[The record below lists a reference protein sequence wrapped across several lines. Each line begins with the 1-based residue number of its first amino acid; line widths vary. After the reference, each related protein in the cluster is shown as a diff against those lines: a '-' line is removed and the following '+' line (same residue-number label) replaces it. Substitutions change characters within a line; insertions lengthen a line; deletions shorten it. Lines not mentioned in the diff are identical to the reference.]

1 MGPYNHA
8 TQVGAAMEVKGKV
21 KQWAHSFHSPLRYPG
36 GKGKLAGYVASVMEM
51 NGLCGG
57 TYVEPY
63 AGGAAVAISLLL
75 SGHAKRVH
83 INDLSPQVHA
93 FWKAVLDD
101 TDGLLA
107 LIQDTP
113 VNMTT
118 WHRMQETLSDV
129 DASPRDLGFATFFL
143 NRTNRSGIL
152 SAGVI
157 GGKQQT
163 GKWKLDARY
172 NTTDL
177 SRRIRTI
184 ADRRDDIHLHNE
196 DARRLVKRLAPRLA
210 KLSLLYLDPPYF
222 QKGQDLYLNFYEEDD
237 HAMLAATLKELPAR
251 VRWIL
256 SYDAHPQI
264 EKLYR
269 RFRGFSYTL
278 NYTAQE
284 RMRGREL
291 IFFSR
296 GMKVPELEGSMQPVT
311 EAA

>member
-1 MGPYNHA
+1 MQDNGMRD
-8 TQVGAAMEVKGKV
+8 QSG
-21 KQWAHSFHSPLRYPG
+21 HSFHTPLRYPG
-36 GKGKLAGYVASVMEM
+36 GKGKLARYVANVMEA

-83 INDLSPQVHA
+83 INDLSPEVHA
-93 FWKAVLDD
+93 FWMAVLDD
-101 TDGLLA
+101 TEDLLA
-107 LIQDTP
+107 LIRDTP
-113 VNMTT
+113 VTMET
-118 WHRMQETLSDV
+118 WHAMRHILADE
-129 DASPRDLGFATFFL
+129 DASPLELGFATFFL

-157 GGKQQT
+157 GGKHQS

-172 NTTDL
+172 NKADL
-177 SRRIRTI
+177 SRRIRAI
-184 ADRRDDIHLHNE
+184 ADHRDDIHLHNE

-210 KLSLLYLDPPYF
+210 QLNLVYLDPPYF
-222 QKGQDLYLNFYEEDD
+222 RKGQDLYLNFYEEDD
-237 HAMLAATLKELPAR
+237 HALLASTLKDLPSR
-251 VRWIL
+251 VRWML
-256 SYDAHPQI
+256 SYDAHPTI
-264 EKLYR
+264 ERLYR
-269 RFRGFSYTL
+269 GYRGFSYTL

-284 RMRGREL
+284 RMRGREM

-296 GMKVPELEGSMQPVT
+296 RMQIPALAGSMQPVT

>member
-1 MGPYNHA
+1 MDSKEKN
-8 TQVGAAMEVKGKV
+8 

-63 AGGAAVAISLLL
+63 SGGAAVAISLLL

-83 INDLSPQVHA
+83 INDLSPEVHA
-93 FWKAVLDD
+93 FWMAVLDD
-101 TDGLLA
+101 TEALLA
-107 LIQDTP
+107 LIHDTP
-113 VNMTT
+113 VTMET
-118 WHRMQETLSDV
+118 WHQMQKVLADEK
-129 DASPRDLGFATFFL
+129 ASPLELGFATFFL

-172 NTTDL
+172 NLADL
-177 SRRIRTI
+177 SRRIRAI

-210 KLSLLYLDPPYF
+210 HLNLVYLDPPYF

-237 HAMLAATLKELPAR
+237 HALLAHTLKDLPSR
-251 VRWIL
+251 VRWML
-256 SYDAHPQI
+256 SYDAHPTV
-264 EKLYR
+264 ERLYR
-269 RFRGFSYTL
+269 GFRGFSYTL

-296 GMKVPELEGSMQPVT
+296 GMQIPALVGSMQPVAK
-311 EAA
+311 AA